1 MKQKKGQFFLV
12 AAIVIVVVVISLVT
26 VSNYIERTDSVKLY
40 DLGAEMKIE
49 SQHVLDAGTYDG
61 RSEEEMKQ
69 LMEDFIENYVNY
81 TQGGKN
87 LYFVFGNK
95 DKINI
100 KAYQEL
106 AEESACIKLD
116 AANPNCTPLKVEE
129 TQSFIPTTDIVIIQ
143 LTENENINEYQFLLT
158 TGQNFYFVIW
168 QETEG
173 GEKYV
178 ITSEE

>member
-106 AEESACIKLD
+106 AEVS
-116 AANPNCTPLKVEE
+116 
-129 TQSFIPTTDIVIIQ
+129 
-143 LTENENINEYQFLLT
+143 
-158 TGQNFYFVIW
+158 
-168 QETEG
+168 
-173 GEKYV
+173 
-178 ITSEE
+178 